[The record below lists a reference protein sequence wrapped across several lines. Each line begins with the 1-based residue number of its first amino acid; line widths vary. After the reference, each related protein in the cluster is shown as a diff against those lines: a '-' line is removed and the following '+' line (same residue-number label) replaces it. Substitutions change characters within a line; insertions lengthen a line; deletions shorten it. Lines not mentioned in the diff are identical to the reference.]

1 MGNTSGETLIELTRK
16 TPAIRHASSV
26 QEDISRFPIIDIGR
40 KRQTDI
46 GKEDI
51 GLIQEDIRRTLQI
64 DWQKTLGNT
73 SSRHQ
78 LDLLYRHWQDRHLSS
93 DISKIL

>member
-1 MGNTSGETLIELTRK
+1 MTLFTDWQKTLGNTSGETLIELTRK

-51 GLIQEDIRRTLQI
+51 GLIQEDIR
-64 DWQKTLGNT
+64 
-73 SSRHQ
+73 
-78 LDLLYRHWQDRHLSS
+78 
-93 DISKIL
+93 

>member
-1 MGNTSGETLIELTRK
+1 MIELTRK

-51 GLIQEDIRRTLQI
+51 GLIQEDIR
-64 DWQKTLGNT
+64 
-73 SSRHQ
+73 
-78 LDLLYRHWQDRHLSS
+78 
-93 DISKIL
+93 